1 MKIKKYEV
9 ISLDGKGLLSEK
21 NGFTISEVEVI
32 TENENRMVLR
42 DQMFTRLEKKKSS
55 FFESIDAPSI
65 GVYTGDNC
73 WGSGVK
79 YCLYTFKNKKAAT
92 IKKEIE
98 AVIQKKYGY
107 FMQGIDL
114 SMLECHRPE
123 LLPDTGKGG
132 R

>member
-9 ISLDGKGLLSEK
+9 ISLDGKGLLTER

-32 TENENRMVLR
+32 AENESRMVLR
-42 DQMFTRLEKKKSS
+42 DQMFTRLEKKKLSC
-55 FFESIDAPSI
+55 FESVDSPSI
-65 GVYTGDNC
+65 GVYTGDSC

-79 YCLYTFKNKKAAT
+79 YCLYTFKNKRAGT

-98 AVIQKKYGY
+98 DVIQKKCGY
-107 FMQGIDL
+107 FMRGIDL
-114 SMLECHRPE
+114 SML
-123 LLPDTGKGG
+123 DTPLAKKEMEKGG

>member
-9 ISLDGKGLLSEK
+9 ISLDGLGLLTEK

-32 TENENRMVLR
+32 AENESRMVLR

-55 FFESIDAPSI
+55 CFKSIDSPSI
-65 GVYTGDNC
+65 CAYTGDNC
-73 WGSGVK
+73 WGSGVR
-79 YCLYTFKNKKAAT
+79 YCLYTFKNKKADT

-114 SMLECHRPE
+114 SMI
-123 LLPDTGKGG
+123 K
-132 R
+132 

>member
-9 ISLDGKGLLSEK
+9 ISLDGNGLLSEK

-32 TENENRMVLR
+32 TENESRMVLR
-42 DQMFTRLEKKKSS
+42 DQMFTRLEKKKMSY
-55 FFESIDAPSI
+55 FESIDTPSI
-65 GVYTGDNC
+65 NVTTGDNC
-73 WGSGVK
+73 WGSGVR
-79 YCLYTFKNKKAAT
+79 YRLYTFKKKKADT

-107 FMQGIDL
+107 FMRGVDL
-114 SMLECHRPE
+114 SMIEEPRPSKGE
-123 LLPDTGKGG
+123 GKGE